1 MKETLITLDVKTITD
16 TTKAKQLEWDTTSS
30 SYFNI
35 FLSYNSRFFM
45 SNNSNVN
52 MNSFSKLGAS
62 TYDGE
67 EVGDGWPFEKSS
79 FGPLCFFCFFPGKK
93 NLVISQSYLCHKL
106 EVLTQCMCRYHFLLQ
121 CDNTDKVDQQIH
133 IVYLG
138 LW

>member
-1 MKETLITLDVKTITD
+1 
-16 TTKAKQLEWDTTSS
+16 
-30 SYFNI
+30 
-35 FLSYNSRFFM
+35 M

-106 EVLTQCMCRYHFLLQ
+106 EVQLLNVCVGITFCYSATTQTKLTNKSILFILVCG
-121 CDNTDKVDQQIH
+121 N
-133 IVYLG
+133 
-138 LW
+138 

>member
-1 MKETLITLDVKTITD
+1 MLDVKTITD

-45 SNNSNVN
+45 SNHSNVN
-52 MNSFSKLGAS
+52 MNSFSKLGTS

-93 NLVISQSYLCHKL
+93 KLSQFP
-106 EVLTQCMCRYHFLLQ
+106 VLFVPQAQSPYPMY
-121 CDNTDKVDQQIH
+121 V
-133 IVYLG
+133 
-138 LW
+138 